1 MSTEITPAA
10 VSPGLDHPTEAAMLR
25 ALGSI
30 LRSGTLCAER
40 VETLAA
46 ATSDATVDEAGRRF
60 ASQSL
65 RWLAQQSAMVTT
77 PIWQRSSDAQH

>member
-1 MSTEITPAA
+1 MSTEITPAD
-10 VSPGLDHPTEAAMLR
+10 VSPSLEHPTEAAMLH

-46 ATSDATVDEAGRRF
+46 ATSDITIEEAARCF

-77 PIWQRSSDAQH
+77 PIWQWNSDVQH

>member
-1 MSTEITPAA
+1 MSTEITPAT
-10 VSPGLDHPTEAAMLR
+10 VSPGLEHPTEAAMLQ

-30 LRSGTLCAER
+30 LRNGTLCAEQ

-46 ATSDATVDEAGRRF
+46 ATSDTTIEEAARCF

-65 RWLAQQSAMVTT
+65 RWLAQQPVMVTT
-77 PIWQRSSDAQH
+77 PIWQQSSDAQH